1 VSLGKKELSVG
12 YSECTSS
19 EDRGA
24 LQQYVRRESNLEQ
37 PSELSASL
45 QSLFYQRNFFVSP
58 KEHLCFTKGTSLFHQ
73 RNIFVLP
80 KEHLCLTK
88 GTSLFYKRNF
98 FVSPKEHLCFTK
110 GTALFHQRNIFV
122 LPKEPLCFTKGT
134 SLFYQR
140 KEKLLLASARTETG
154 YNLGVTVSAAGVG
167 EDSFQLEQLQ

>member
-1 VSLGKKELSVG
+1 MSLGKKELSVG

-58 KEHLCFTKGTSLFHQ
+58 KEHLCFTKGT
-73 RNIFVLP
+73 
-80 KEHLCLTK
+80 
-88 GTSLFYKRNF
+88 
-98 FVSPKEHLCFTK
+98 
-110 GTALFHQRNIFV
+110 ALFHQRKNFV
-122 LPKEPLCFTKGT
+122 LPKGPLSFTKGT

-167 EDSFQLEQLQ
+167 DDSFQLEQLQ